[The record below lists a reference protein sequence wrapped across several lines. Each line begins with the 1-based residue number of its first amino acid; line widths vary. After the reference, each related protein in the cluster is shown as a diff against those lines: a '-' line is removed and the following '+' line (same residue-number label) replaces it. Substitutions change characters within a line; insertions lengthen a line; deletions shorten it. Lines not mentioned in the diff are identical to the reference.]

1 MKNIARVLSCILG
14 VILLTGIA
22 GCEGKSTGQQ
32 HIFGATYMTRNN
44 PYFDVLNA
52 ELEEAVES
60 NGDKLIVRNPLQD
73 QRKQNRQIQDMIDE
87 GMEVL
92 FLNPVDQCEVKPAL
106 EACKKA
112 GIAIINVDTM
122 VADRQYVLGAVETD
136 HYQAGQLCAEN
147 MTKHIRAGKIIILNN
162 PGQWSISERVRGFI
176 DTISGKP
183 EYEVIRQENG
193 EGEIEVASK
202 VVSDILGEEQN
213 FDVIFGGNDPMALGA
228 LAALQKAGIED
239 GVLIYGVDGSPD
251 FKVMLQEGYVT
262 GTSSQSPETIGRVA
276 AEMAYSYLKGE
287 EIEEYVTIPSTLITR
302 ENLDGFDI
310 DGWQ

>member
-1 MKNIARVLSCILG
+1 MKRTVRVLTSILG
-14 VILLTGIA
+14 VILLVGAA
-22 GCEGKSTGQQ
+22 GCQRENAGKR

-52 ELEEAVES
+52 ELEEEVEA

-73 QRKQNRQIQDMIDE
+73 QRKQNQQIQDMIEE

-92 FLNPVDQCEVKPAL
+92 FLNPVDQREVKPAL
-106 EACKKA
+106 EACKEA
-112 GIAIINVDTM
+112 GVAIINVDAM

-147 MTKHIRAGKIIILNN
+147 MMKHIKSGRIIVLNN
-162 PGQWSISERVRGFI
+162 PGMKSISERVRGFTDAI
-176 DTISGKP
+176 AHKP
-183 EYEVIRQENG
+183 EYKVIRQENG
-193 EGEIEVASK
+193 NGEIEVASSL
-202 VVSDILGEEQN
+202 VSDILGEEQD

-228 LAALQKAGIED
+228 LAALQKAGIAE

-251 FKVMLQEGYVT
+251 FKAMVQEGYVT
-262 GTSSQSPETIGRVA
+262 GTSSQSPEIIAHVA
-276 AEMAYSYLKGE
+276 AEMGYSCLKGQKVE
-287 EIEEYVTIPSTLITR
+287 KYVKIPSTLITR
-302 ENLDGFDI
+302 ENLDEFDI

>member
-1 MKNIARVLSCILG
+1 M
-14 VILLTGIA
+14 
-22 GCEGKSTGQQ
+22 
-32 HIFGATYMTRNN
+32 M
-44 PYFDVLNA
+44 
-52 ELEEAVES
+52 
-60 NGDKLIVRNPLQD
+60 
-73 QRKQNRQIQDMIDE
+73 
-87 GMEVL
+87 
-92 FLNPVDQCEVKPAL
+92 
-106 EACKKA
+106 
-112 GIAIINVDTM
+112 
-122 VADRQYVLGAVETD
+122 
-136 HYQAGQLCAEN
+136 
-147 MTKHIRAGKIIILNN
+147 KHIESGKIIILNN

-176 DTISGKP
+176 ETIAGKP

-251 FKVMLQEGYVT
+251 FKAMLQEGYVT

-276 AEMAYSYLKGE
+276 AKMAYSYLKGE
-287 EIEEYVTIPSTLITR
+287 EVEEYVTIPSTLITR
-302 ENLDGFDI
+302 ENLDEFDI